1 MENKHHTAI
10 AVVNIGKDKVF
21 KYCLKSL
28 EYYCNKYS
36 LALEIINEIKYDI
49 KGSDG
54 YNYLTFE
61 KNQIFELFDK
71 YERILRVDT
80 DILISPL
87 CPNVFEM
94 VPREKVGVVYEDVG
108 SRKTNR
114 RKKII
119 EAQNALG
126 NIDWT
131 DGYFNS
137 GIIIVSKEHRKL
149 FELTE
154 EDIHTILTSGI
165 SDFKEQTFL
174 NYRVHRYGF
183 QVHALD
189 FRFNHTRIFSEPW
202 NGSPN
207 RLDSFITH
215 YAGDQKVKARMMKRD
230 YKKLFVRNPSVN
242 IHL

>member
-1 MENKHHTAI
+1 
-10 AVVNIGKDKVF
+10 VNIGKANVF

-28 EYYCNKYS
+28 EYYCKKYS
-36 LALEIINEIKYDI
+36 VALEIINESKYDI

-61 KNQIFELFDK
+61 KNQIFELFDE

-94 VPREKVGVVYEDVG
+94 VQREKVGVVYEDVG
-108 SRKTNR
+108 SRKNNR
-114 RKKII
+114 RNKII

-126 NIDWT
+126 NIDLT
-131 DGYFNS
+131 ADYFNS
-137 GIIIVSKEHRKL
+137 GIIIVSKEYRKL

-154 EDIHTILTSGI
+154 DDIHTILTRGI

-174 NYRVHRYGF
+174 NYRAHRYGF
-183 QVHALD
+183 QVHA
-189 FRFNHTRIFSEPW
+189 
-202 NGSPN
+202 
-207 RLDSFITH
+207 
-215 YAGDQKVKARMMKRD
+215 
-230 YKKLFVRNPSVN
+230 
-242 IHL
+242 